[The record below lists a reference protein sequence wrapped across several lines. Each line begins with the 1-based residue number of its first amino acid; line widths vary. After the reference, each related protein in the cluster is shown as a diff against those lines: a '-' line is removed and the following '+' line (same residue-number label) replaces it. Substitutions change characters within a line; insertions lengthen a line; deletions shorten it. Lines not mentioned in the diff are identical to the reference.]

1 MFLVELQKVWK
12 QMTCNHNWQFA
23 GVGDDKE
30 SRWYWHYEKCNWCE
44 QERELMNN
52 NTHDACGH
60 TTDTL

>member
-1 MFLVELQKVWK
+1 
-12 QMTCNHNWQFA
+12 MTCNHNWQFA

-44 QERELMNN
+44 QEREVMNN